1 MNDIKST
8 AEYLIKAIVSDADA
22 VSLETI
28 EDNGILILN
37 VIAPPEI
44 IGQIIGQEG
53 KIIKSIRTLLNLTY
67 PSTRYLLQIKE

>member
-28 EDNGILILN
+28 EDNGILILK
-37 VIAPPEI
+37 VIDPPEI
-44 IGQIIGQEG
+44 IGQIIGQ
-53 KIIKSIRTLLNLTY
+53 
-67 PSTRYLLQIKE
+67 